1 MTSSP
6 GSSRVLRLAAA
17 AFLAALLAGC
27 GTALRIAYN
36 NSDIAVRYLAHE
48 YFDLHGDQSE
58 AFKVQLAHF
67 HAWHRSE
74 ELPRYA
80 ALLESAA
87 RRVEHGLSRDDVT
100 WAIAS
105 VRERAR
111 VLTGQA
117 VDDAAPVMAMLAP
130 DNIAAL
136 ERKFDT
142 NNAKFAKQFASG
154 DARKDERAR
163 AQRVRERIEEWTGR
177 LTPEQEALVAA
188 YVASIPRLSQAQLED
203 RRRRQQ
209 ELIALLET
217 HRGQPELPAKVRAFL
232 LDWEAERGPEYK
244 RLASDQEARFVQLM
258 VDLDR
263 TLTAKQRTHAVE
275 RLRRNAQELRA
286 LADEGRRRDA
296 PVRAGEPEGAR
307 S

>member
-1 MTSSP
+1 MRLSQI
-6 GSSRVLRLAAA
+6 SSRFLRV
-17 AFLAALLAGC
+17 ALMASLVALVAGC

-36 NSDIAVRYLAHE
+36 NSDVAVRYLAHE
-48 YFDLHGDQSE
+48 YFDLHNDQSE
-58 AFKVQLAHF
+58 AFKVQLARF

-74 ELPRYA
+74 ELPKYA
-80 ALLESAA
+80 TLLDNAA
-87 RRVEHGLSRDDVT
+87 GRVQHGLAPGDVT

-105 VRERAR
+105 VRERAKA
-111 VLTGQA
+111 LTGQA
-117 VDDAAPVMAMLAP
+117 VADAAPVMTMLGP
-130 DNIAAL
+130 DNVAAL
-136 ERKFDT
+136 ERKLES

-154 DARKDERAR
+154 NERKDERAR
-163 AQRVRERIEEWTGR
+163 AKRVRERIEEWTGS
-177 LTPEQEALVAA
+177 LTPEQESLVDA
-188 YVASIPRLSQAQLED
+188 YVASIPRLTEAQLED
-203 RRRRQQ
+203 RKRRQQ
-209 ELIALLET
+209 ELVSIFET
-217 HRGQPELPAKVRAFL
+217 YRGKPELATKVRAFM

-244 RLASDQEARFVQLM
+244 RLAAEQEARFVQLM

-263 TLTAKQRTHAVE
+263 TLTPKQRTTAVE